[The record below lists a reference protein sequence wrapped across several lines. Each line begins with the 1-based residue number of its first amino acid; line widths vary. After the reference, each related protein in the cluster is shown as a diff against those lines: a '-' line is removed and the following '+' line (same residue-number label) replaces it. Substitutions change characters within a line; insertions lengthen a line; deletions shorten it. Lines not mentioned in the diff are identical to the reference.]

1 METSF
6 ESEVKIK
13 RFPSKQMET
22 AVISRPILW
31 QSHREAV
38 FKTAEKADKWD
49 IINAYINKAA
59 GRRNTNTSL

>member
-22 AVISRPILW
+22 VVISRPILW

-38 FKTAEKADKWD
+38 FKTAEKADKWA
-49 IINAYINKAA
+49 IISAYIK
-59 GRRNTNTSL
+59 

>member
-31 QSHREAV
+31 KSHREAV

-49 IINAYINKAA
+49 IINAYIK
-59 GRRNTNTSL
+59 